1 MPLPERLTFRLDL
14 IKLIRE
20 YIDDVETGDH
30 HAKSEA
36 KKVSL
41 RIQF

>member
-1 MPLPERLTFRLDL
+1 MPLPERLTFCLDL

-30 HAKSEA
+30 HTKAIAK
-36 KKVSL
+36 
-41 RIQF
+41 IMT